1 MNRKNIPRFFFLLLC
16 VAGLLTKCSPIQKN
30 QQLYF
35 GLQAAQRELWDEA
48 IFRWKKVIL
57 INPDSVAAHNNLAV
71 AYEKKGMF
79 KEAKEEYEKA
89 LKLNPNNKYVKAN
102 YKKFQRN
109 LENKSGDQNEN
120 KDSS

>member
-1 MNRKNIPRFFFLLLC
+1 M
-16 VAGLLTKCSPIQKN
+16 
-30 QQLYF
+30 
-35 GLQAAQRELWDEA
+35 
-48 IFRWKKVIL
+48 
-57 INPDSVAAHNNLAV
+57 NPDSVAAHNNLAV

-79 KEAKEEYEKA
+79 KEAKEEYERA